1 MKKVC
6 EDVIKYTI
14 DENITLHKVNCSNS
28 SFWSVLWIFKFLVF
42 VFPTDA
48 TNILISGLEAIL
60 QDYISFAMQT
70 ILEYF
75 RPPRSLKVNY
85 KVQQLQSKTNLLQ
98 FLLQKLLCLTDALAS
113 FLQYPQ
119 KFAFLHF
126 ISCFPL
132 FYLIYILLFGLNTLN
147 ILSKSL
153 RPKIISPNVRR

>member
-1 MKKVC
+1 M
-6 EDVIKYTI
+6 
-14 DENITLHKVNCSNS
+14 
-28 SFWSVLWIFKFLVF
+28 VF

-98 FLLQKLLCLTDALAS
+98 FLLQKLLFLTDALAS

-132 FYLIYILLFGLNTLN
+132 FYLIYILLFGLNTLK

-153 RPKIISPNVRR
+153 RPKIISPNVRK